1 QRRHAGLCQHGQDAP
16 GLLRGARASGPDLPR
31 RQERL
36 RGRRPRVR
44 ERADAAP
51 EQGPHL
57 QAVRGGVHQPR
68 PRVLREGQPPGGS
81 RPRGRHPGAGEG
93 GAEPPDRQAEHAIL
107 PDRAPRRGAAR
118 HVLLSGPRV
127 PQALPGHPQGLARG
141 RRRPRLARV
150 LRFLPQ
156 AAGRQSDLRAEPRGS
171 AEVLGPDQRPAVIAP
186 MNVARRARALACVVL
201 AAAPGAMAP
210 ATAPDEQAAPAA
222 IVPLYVRPL
231 TSNGGIGNYDLY
243 VHELGG
249 KTTRL
254 TNHKEKDGQA
264 DWSPVADQLV
274 FVSGRTGKG
283 DLYLLDV
290 ASRGVTRL
298 TWGTSPFLYP
308 QWSPDG
314 TKVTMLHGNNDNHD

>member
-1 QRRHAGLCQHGQDAP
+1 RARGPAGRHQRRHARLCQHGQDAP

-127 PQALPGHPQGLARG
+127 PQALPGHPQGLARE

-222 IVPLYVRPL
+222 IVPLYVHTVYYQASEGGKELKFFFPGLTEEVSYNAGIAWSPAGDRL
-231 TSNGGIGNYDLY
+231 AFTSNGGIGNYDLY

-264 DWSPVADQLV
+264 DWSPVAD
-274 FVSGRTGKG
+274 
-283 DLYLLDV
+283 
-290 ASRGVTRL
+290 
-298 TWGTSPFLYP
+298 
-308 QWSPDG
+308 
-314 TKVTMLHGNNDNHD
+314 